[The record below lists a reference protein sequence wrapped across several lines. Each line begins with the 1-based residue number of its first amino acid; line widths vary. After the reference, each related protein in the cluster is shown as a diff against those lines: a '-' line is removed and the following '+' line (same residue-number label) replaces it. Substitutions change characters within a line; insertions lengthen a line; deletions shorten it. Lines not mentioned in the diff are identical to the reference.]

1 MSNALKF
8 SPEGGEVIVN
18 VFFEP
23 VPLLITKGKRSSVTS
38 VITKDEKAVKSNK
51 SVMSASV
58 GGLRRSLSMM
68 FSKRHS
74 HAGSPHAPADDASV
88 ATPPTAIE
96 PVAKLGR
103 LVVTV
108 TDTGPGISAEN
119 QKRLFKEVIQV
130 R

>member
-1 MSNALKF
+1 M
-8 SPEGGEVIVN
+8 IVN

-74 HAGSPHAPADDASV
+74 HAGSPHAPDDASV